1 MLDKKVL
8 LSNIPSVDE
17 LINNME
23 ISKMLDVCPRAVLVE
38 SIREYLKEYRSYIL
52 KSQEIDEDSLKI
64 DEMVSE
70 INKYVKKRMDNH
82 LKYVVNGTGVILH
95 TNLGRSCIS
104 SIVTDDLVKIASRY
118 SNLEMDLDKGERGS
132 RYSHVEDILCNLTK
146 TEAAMVVNNNAAA
159 VLLVLSTMAGGGEVI
174 VSRGQLVEIG
184 GSFRIPD
191 VMLQSGAELV
201 EVGATNK
208 THLRDYE
215 IAINENTRA
224 LMKVHTSNYRICGFT
239 EEVGSKELV
248 ALGRDKNIP
257 VIEDLGSG
265 VLIDLAKYGL
275 PYEPTVQEAALSGMD
290 IITFSGDK
298 MLGGPQAGII
308 IGKRKYIE
316 SMKKN
321 PLTRAFRIDK
331 MTLAALE
338 GTLKLYLDEE
348 KAIKNIPVLRMLTE
362 DKKDVEKK
370 AVVLHNKLK
379 SSIGDYCFISIEDDY
394 SEVGGGSMPLHKIA
408 TAVIS
413 LDCHKMTAN
422 ELEKRLRENQIPIIT
437 RIYRNRVII
446 DMRTIW
452 EDEFDIIEEAL
463 KKALL

>member
-1 MLDKKVL
+1 MLDKKLL

-17 LINNME
+17 LLNNEE
-23 ISKMLDVCPRAVLVE
+23 IIKLLEVCPRTVLVE

-52 KSQEIDEDSLKI
+52 KSEEIDEGFLKADAMI
-64 DEMVSE
+64 AG
-70 INKYVKKRMDNH
+70 IHKHVKKRMDNH
-82 LKYVVNGTGVILH
+82 LKHVVNGTGVVLH

-104 SIVTDDLVKIASRY
+104 SLVIDNLIKISSRY
-118 SNLEMDLDKGERGS
+118 SNLEMDLDKGVRGS
-132 RYSHVEDILCNLTK
+132 RYDHVEDILCRLTK
-146 TEAAMVVNNNAAA
+146 TESAMVVNNNAAA
-159 VLLVLSTMAGGGEVI
+159 VMLVLSTMAKGGEVI

-191 VMLQSGAELV
+191 VMAQSGAELV
-201 EVGATNK
+201 EVGTTNK
-208 THLRDYE
+208 THLWDYE
-215 IAINENTRA
+215 KAINENTRA

-239 EEVGSKELV
+239 EEVGSEALV
-248 ALGRDKNIP
+248 ALGREKNIP

-265 VLIDLAKYGL
+265 VLIDLTKFGL
-275 PYEPTVQEAALSGMD
+275 PYEPTVQEAAQSGID

-308 IGKRKYIE
+308 VGKKKYIE

-338 GTLKLYLDEE
+338 GTIKLYLDEE

-362 DKKDVEKK
+362 DKKNLEEK
-370 AVVLHNKLK
+370 AVLLKNKLI
-379 SSIGDYCFISIEDDY
+379 SSIGACCSISIEGDY
-394 SEVGGGSMPLHKIA
+394 SEVGGGSMPLHKMP

-413 LDCHKMTAN
+413 LGSDKITAN
-422 ELEKRLRENQIPIIT
+422 ELEKRLRDNEIPIIT
-437 RIYRNRVII
+437 RIFKDRILI

-452 EDEFDIIEEAL
+452 EDEFGIIEEAL
-463 KKALL
+463 IKAFL